1 MFHRLLPARF
11 AVHGN
16 VFGRALVPLWTSWPC
31 QRSSL
36 GVLRA
41 NYCTSRE
48 ELQAKAEDGDV
59 SAQMQL
65 AKYHWAQL
73 QQRECDVEYHTGR
86 AREYLQMAADFEDLE
101 AMYMLGVLTLTST
114 VDQHHLPMVGIQ
126 YLKKAADMGHARAQQ
141 ELGLLLVSEEKD
153 EWSRLA
159 HARELFTNAAEQ
171 GMLLSKARLGK
182 MMMLG
187 EGGAVNKERGMELL
201 QEVLDELEAGAEV
214 QTEADRKLQA
224 QAKEIALTMKEF

>member
-1 MFHRLLPARF
+1 
-11 AVHGN
+11 
-16 VFGRALVPLWTSWPC
+16 
-31 QRSSL
+31 
-36 GVLRA
+36 
-41 NYCTSRE
+41 
-48 ELQAKAEDGDV
+48 
-59 SAQMQL
+59 MQL

-201 QEVLDELEAGAEV
+201 QVRSVDRSLLCFSQLNSLTSRSHLPALSMIKSTIPLKFTVLLSSRPF
-214 QTEADRKLQA
+214 QHQPRRY
-224 QAKEIALTMKEF
+224 